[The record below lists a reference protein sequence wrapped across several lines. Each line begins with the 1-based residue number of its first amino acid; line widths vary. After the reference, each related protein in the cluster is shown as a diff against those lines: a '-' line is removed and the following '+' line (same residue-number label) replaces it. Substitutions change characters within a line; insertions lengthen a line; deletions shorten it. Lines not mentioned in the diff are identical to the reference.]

1 MAVRRF
7 QDLVVWQGASA
18 VALMVYRASGEATF
32 SCDPALKWQ
41 MRRAAVSVM
50 SNIAEGFGRSSARE
64 FKRFLAIAR
73 GSNAELQSQLHLAL
87 QLRYLA
93 PDRHTEIES
102 KCLEVHRMLASLW
115 NSIAVRRPEPPPA
128 QSNTLS
134 PIVYL
139 QGTTLST
146 RYSVLS
152 TQ

>member
-1 MAVRRF
+1 MPVRRF
-7 QDLVVWQGASA
+7 QDLVVWQRASS

-73 GSNAELQSQLHLAL
+73 GSNAELQSHLQLAL
-87 QLRYLA
+87 DLAYL
-93 PDRHTEIES
+93 PPNRHADIES

-115 NSIAVRRPEPPPA
+115 RSIEVRKPGTAARPE
-128 QSNTLS
+128 
-134 PIVYL
+134 
-139 QGTTLST
+139 
-146 RYSVLS
+146 
-152 TQ
+152 